1 MIDGFQRRGWDSN
14 PCAREDKRFS
24 RPPRYDH
31 FGTSP
36 YSFCHVCVVAHR
48 WRLVYNITSP
58 ATCQQLF
65 SIFSTFLFIRCFL
78 LSHRLFTLFL
88 RILCFLFIL
97 RLSLLFALFCFQY
110 TGQFICRL
118 SKIYFHLKYP
128 AETVLILSLSLRI
141 FYSNTVRTARQARS
155 YISCLFPALLPQAL
169 CIRTNPFCIPDFWLH
184 WYPYSTTGRV
194 DSDFCSSSS
203 VGM

>member
-1 MIDGFQRRGWDSN
+1 MLWKRRGWDSN

-36 YSFCHVCVVAHR
+36 YSFVMSALLLIADDLFIISPHLL
-48 WRLVYNITSP
+48 LVNNFFRFF
-58 ATCQQLF
+58 QLF
-65 SIFSTFLFIRCFL
+65 YLSAVFL

-97 RLSLLFALFCFQY
+97 RLSPLFALFCFQY

-118 SKIYFHLKYP
+118 SKMYFHLKYP
-128 AETVLILSLSLRI
+128 AETVLILSLFRRI
-141 FYSNTVRTARQARS
+141 FYSNTVRTP
-155 YISCLFPALLPQAL
+155 LF
-169 CIRTNPFCIPDFWLH
+169 LH
-184 WYPYSTTGRV
+184 
-194 DSDFCSSSS
+194 
-203 VGM
+203 

>member
-36 YSFCHVCVVAHR
+36 YSFCRACVVAHR
-48 WRLVYNITSP
+48 WRLVYNITSS

-65 SIFSTFLFIRCFL
+65 SIFSTFLFIRCFSAL
-78 LSHRLFTLFL
+78 TPPFYAVL

-97 RLSLLFALFCFQY
+97 RLSPLFALFCFQY

-118 SKIYFHLKYP
+118 PKMYFDLKYP
-128 AETVLILSLSLRI
+128 AETVLILSLFRRI
-141 FYSNTVRTARQARS
+141 FYSNTVRTARQA
-155 YISCLFPALLPQAL
+155 
-169 CIRTNPFCIPDFWLH
+169 
-184 WYPYSTTGRV
+184 
-194 DSDFCSSSS
+194 
-203 VGM
+203 